1 MKKIL
6 LTLPLLAILASCDDA
21 SSKIKSDGNTESK
34 MGTEL
39 VQSQDA
45 PEFSFEEVFHN
56 FGDIQEGEVVTHIFS
71 FENSGNAPLVITS
84 AQGSC
89 GCTVPVWPREPIAPG
104 ERGTIEVTFNSK
116 NRGGRQDKTVTLTA
130 NTVPNTKVLKITSN
144 VIKAETA
151 PAAE

>member
-21 SSKIKSDGNTESK
+21 SSKINPNSGNNSSV
-34 MGTEL
+34 GTDL

-104 ERGTIEVTFNSK
+104 EKGSIEVTFNSK

-144 VIKAETA
+144 VIKGETA